1 MANIERIKMVYYHC
15 ELATAIEVAIKFV
28 AIDIVSIMAFAGYCL
43 TLPLQFLWILFRGR
57 SIDKL

>member
-15 ELATAIEVAIKFV
+15 GLAGAIEVAIKFV
-28 AIDIVSIMAFAGYCL
+28 AIDIVSIMAFTGYCL

-57 SIDKL
+57 SKDKL